1 VRKSKDFTA
10 GPVWDDELNRYLVD
24 ITYPDLARRRKR
36 FRNLKKAQAFWARET
51 TAIQEGTWKNN
62 FVPKNVTLGQAFDQ
76 YREYCK
82 AHNRSYRTHT
92 ETSLR
97 AIEKEFGRNIPLA
110 RITAAAVETFKLG
123 RVKEVS
129 EATVDKYLSVFKA
142 FFNWCDIQ
150 GIFHANPVRKIRM
163 FRPNNQIVRYLNA
176 DEYQRLLTAA
186 EKIRWYL
193 RPVIEIAANTG
204 LRRGNILELRWDEC
218 DRESGVI
225 RKAKTKN
232 NEAVA
237 IPMNAAVLAVLDKL
251 EERRNG
257 SPYVF
262 PHMQGEQE
270 GEAIK
275 DVKNSFRTALKKAK
289 IEKFRFH
296 DLRHCCASWLMMNGA
311 DLNDVRQILGH
322 KSIAM
327 TLRYAHLSPRYL
339 ADKVK
344 LLEKTTLPNS
354 CQMQDAT
361 RSNSEQ
367 NAANR
372 SKK

>member
-1 VRKSKDFTA
+1 MRTNKDFSA
-10 GPVWDDELNRYLVD
+10 GPVWDDDLNRYLVD
-24 ITYPDLARRRKR
+24 FTYPDQSRKRKR
-36 FRNLKKAQAFWARET
+36 FKSLKKAQAFWARET
-51 TAIQEGTWKNN
+51 TAIEEGTWKNN

-97 AIEKEFGRNIPLA
+97 AIEKQFGRDTPLA
-110 RITAAAVETFKLG
+110 RITTAAVDKFKLN

-142 FFNWCDIQ
+142 FFNWCDVQ
-150 GIFHANPVRKIRM
+150 GIFHVNPVRKVRM

-176 DEYQRLLTAA
+176 DEYQRLLIAA

-218 DRESGVI
+218 DRNADVI

-237 IPMNAAVLAVLDKL
+237 IPMNSAVVAVLDKL
-251 EERRNG
+251 EKRRNG
-257 SPYVF
+257 SSYVF

-270 GEAIK
+270 GEAIR

-354 CQMQDAT
+354 CQTQDAT
-361 RSNSEQ
+361 QNNPEHGMASNSK
-367 NAANR
+367 
-372 SKK
+372 S

>member
-1 VRKSKDFTA
+1 MRKNKDFSA

-24 ITYPDLARRRKR
+24 ITYPDRSRKRKR
-36 FRNLKKAQAFWARET
+36 FRSLKKAQGFWARET
-51 TAIQEGTWKNN
+51 TAIEEGIWNNN

-92 ETSLR
+92 ETSLK
-97 AIEKEFGRNIPLA
+97 AIETKFGRDISLA
-110 RITAAAVETFKLG
+110 RITTAAVEKFKLG

-129 EATVDKYLSVFKA
+129 QATVDKYLSVFKA
-142 FFNWCDIQ
+142 FFNWCDVQ
-150 GIFHANPVRKIRM
+150 GIFHVNPVRKIRM

-193 RPVIEIAANTG
+193 QPVIEIAANTG

-218 DRESGVI
+218 DRKSGVI

-232 NEAVA
+232 NEAIA
-237 IPMNAAVLAVLDKL
+237 IPMNAAVMAVLDKL

-275 DVKNSFRTALKKAK
+275 DVKNSFRTA
-289 IEKFRFH
+289 
-296 DLRHCCASWLMMNGA
+296 
-311 DLNDVRQILGH
+311 
-322 KSIAM
+322 
-327 TLRYAHLSPRYL
+327 
-339 ADKVK
+339 
-344 LLEKTTLPNS
+344 
-354 CQMQDAT
+354 
-361 RSNSEQ
+361 
-367 NAANR
+367 
-372 SKK
+372 

>member
-1 VRKSKDFTA
+1 MRKNKDFSA

-24 ITYPDLARRRKR
+24 ITYPDQSRKRKR
-36 FRNLKKAQAFWARET
+36 FKSLKKAQGFWARET
-51 TAIQEGTWKNN
+51 TAIEEGTWKNN
-62 FVPKNVTLGQAFDQ
+62 FVPKNVNLGEAFDQ

-82 AHNRSYRTHT
+82 AHNRSYHTHT

-110 RITAAAVETFKLG
+110 RIMAAAVETFKLG

-163 FRPNNQIVRYLNA
+163 FRPNNQIVRYLNT
-176 DEYQRLLTAA
+176 DEYQRLLTTA

-204 LRRGNILELRWDEC
+204 LRRGNILDLRWDEC

-237 IPMNAAVLAVLDKL
+237 IPMNAAVMAVLDKL

-275 DVKNSFRTALKKAK
+275 DVKNSFRRALKKAK

-344 LLEKTTLPNS
+344 LLEKTTVPNS

-361 RSNSEQ
+361 RSNSKQ
-367 NAANR
+367 VTANR

>member
-1 VRKSKDFTA
+1 MRKSKDFTA

-142 FFNWCDIQ
+142 FFN
-150 GIFHANPVRKIRM
+150 
-163 FRPNNQIVRYLNA
+163 
-176 DEYQRLLTAA
+176 
-186 EKIRWYL
+186 
-193 RPVIEIAANTG
+193 
-204 LRRGNILELRWDEC
+204 
-218 DRESGVI
+218 
-225 RKAKTKN
+225 
-232 NEAVA
+232 
-237 IPMNAAVLAVLDKL
+237 
-251 EERRNG
+251 
-257 SPYVF
+257 
-262 PHMQGEQE
+262 
-270 GEAIK
+270 
-275 DVKNSFRTALKKAK
+275 
-289 IEKFRFH
+289 
-296 DLRHCCASWLMMNGA
+296 
-311 DLNDVRQILGH
+311 
-322 KSIAM
+322 
-327 TLRYAHLSPRYL
+327 
-339 ADKVK
+339 
-344 LLEKTTLPNS
+344 
-354 CQMQDAT
+354 
-361 RSNSEQ
+361 
-367 NAANR
+367 
-372 SKK
+372 

>member
-97 AIEKEFGRNIPLA
+97 AIEKEFRRDLPLA
-110 RITAAAVETFKLG
+110 RITTAAIEKFKLG

-176 DEYQRLLTAA
+176 DEYQRLLDAA

-218 DRESGVI
+218 DRKSGVI

-237 IPMNAAVLAVLDKL
+237 IPMNAAVDAVLDQL
-251 EERRNG
+251 EKRKNG

-275 DVKNSFRTALKKAK
+275 DVKNSFRAALKKAK

-361 RSNSEQ
+361 PSKTEHVT
-367 NAANR
+367 ANR
-372 SKK
+372 SKR

>member
-1 VRKSKDFTA
+1 VRKNKDFST
-10 GPVWDDELNRYLVD
+10 GPVWEEELKRYLVD
-24 ITYPDLARRRKR
+24 ISYPDQTRKRKR
-36 FRNLKKAQAFWARET
+36 FRSQKKAQAFWAREM
-51 TAIQEGTWKNN
+51 TAIEEGTWKTTL
-62 FVPKNVTLGQAFDQ
+62 VPKNVTLGKAFDQ

-92 ETSLR
+92 ETSLK
-97 AIEKEFGRNIPLA
+97 AIEKEFGRDTSLA
-110 RITAAAVETFKLG
+110 RIPTAAVEKFKLS
-123 RVKEVS
+123 RVKQVS

-142 FFNWCDIQ
+142 FFNWCDVQ
-150 GIFHANPVRKIRM
+150 GIFHANPVRKVRM

-176 DEYQRLLTAA
+176 DEYQRLLAAA

-204 LRRGNILELRWDEC
+204 LRRANILELRWDEC
-218 DRESGVI
+218 DRKSGFI

-237 IPMNAAVLAVLDKL
+237 IPMNAAVDAVIDQL
-251 EERRNG
+251 EKRKNG

-275 DVKNSFRTALKKAK
+275 DVKNSFRAALKKAK

-327 TLRYAHLSPRYL
+327 TLRNAHLSPRYL

-361 RSNSEQ
+361 PSKTEHVT
-367 NAANR
+367 ANR

>member
-1 VRKSKDFTA
+1 MAHVR
-10 GPVWDDELNRYLVD
+10 G
-24 ITYPDLARRRKR
+24 TY
-36 FRNLKKAQAFWARET
+36 
-51 TAIQEGTWKNN
+51 EGQ
-62 FVPKNVTLGQAFDQ
+62 PLE
-76 YREYCK
+76 YR
-82 AHNRSYRTHT
+82 
-92 ETSLR
+92 SLSV
-97 AIEKEFGRNIPLA
+97 
-110 RITAAAVETFKLG
+110 RIR
-123 RVKEVS
+123 RVKDLLGTGGDGS
-129 EATVDKYLSVFKA
+129 IHEADH
-142 FFNWCDIQ
+142 WIWD
-150 GIFHANPVRKIRM
+150 
-163 FRPNNQIVRYLNA
+163 QIVRYINA
-176 DEYQRLLTAA
+176 DEYQPLLTAA

-193 RPVIEIAANTG
+193 LPVIEIAANTG
-204 LRRGNILELRWDEC
+204 LRRGNIFQLRWDEC
-218 DRESGVI
+218 DRKAGVI

-237 IPMNAAVLAVLDKL
+237 IPMNAAVVAVLDEF

-257 SPYVF
+257 SLYVF

-289 IEKFRFH
+289 IENFRFH

-311 DLNDVRQILGH
+311 DLNDVRQILEH
-322 KSIAM
+322 RSIAM

-367 NAANR
+367 DAANR
-372 SKK
+372 NKEEVRLFSVRRHKVAT

>member
-1 VRKSKDFTA
+1 MRTNKDFSA
-10 GPVWDDELNRYLVD
+10 GPVWDDDLNRYLVD
-24 ITYPDLARRRKR
+24 FTYPDQSRKRKR
-36 FRNLKKAQAFWARET
+36 FKSLKKAQAFWARET
-51 TAIQEGTWKNN
+51 TAIEEGTWKNN

-97 AIEKEFGRNIPLA
+97 AIEKQFGRDTPLA
-110 RITAAAVETFKLG
+110 RITTAAVDKFKLN

-142 FFNWCDIQ
+142 FFNWCDVQ
-150 GIFHANPVRKIRM
+150 GIFHVNPVRKVRM

-176 DEYQRLLTAA
+176 DEYQRLLIAA

-218 DRESGVI
+218 DRNADVI

-237 IPMNAAVLAVLDKL
+237 IPMNSAVVAVLDKL

-257 SPYVF
+257 SSYVF

-270 GEAIK
+270 GEAIR

-354 CQMQDAT
+354 CQTQDAT
-361 RSNSEQ
+361 RNNPEHGMASNSK
-367 NAANR
+367 
-372 SKK
+372 S

>member
-1 VRKSKDFTA
+1 MRKNKDFSA

-24 ITYPDLARRRKR
+24 ITYPDQSRKRKR
-36 FRNLKKAQAFWARET
+36 FKSLKKAQGFWARET
-51 TAIQEGTWKNN
+51 TTIEEGTWNNN

-97 AIEKEFGRNIPLA
+97 AIEKEFGRDIPLA
-110 RITAAAVETFKLG
+110 RITTAAIEKFKLG

-176 DEYQRLLTAA
+176 DEYQRLLTTA

-204 LRRGNILELRWDEC
+204 LRRGNILDLRWDEC

-237 IPMNAAVLAVLDKL
+237 IPMNAAVLAILDKL

-257 SPYVF
+257 SLYVF

-275 DVKNSFRTALKKAK
+275 DVKNSFRTALKRAK

-367 NAANR
+367 VTANR